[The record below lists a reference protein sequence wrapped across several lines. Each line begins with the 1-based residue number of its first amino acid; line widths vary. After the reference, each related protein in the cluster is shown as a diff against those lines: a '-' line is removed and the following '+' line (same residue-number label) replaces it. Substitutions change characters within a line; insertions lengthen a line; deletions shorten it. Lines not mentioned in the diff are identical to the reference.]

1 MHYRI
6 TDPRLSA
13 PDPSLAMIVD
23 LLCDC
28 ATAIDVDFMFAELAP
43 VEGMTWRILVDP
55 DRALRFE
62 LSRTRGAF
70 NIRLE

>member
-6 TDPRLSA
+6 TDTRLNA
-13 PDPSLAMIVD
+13 PDPSLALIVD
-23 LLCDC
+23 LLCNC
-28 ATAIDVDFMFAELAP
+28 PTATDVDFMFAELAP
-43 VEGMTWRILVDP
+43 VEGMTWRIPVDRG
-55 DRALRFE
+55 RALRFE